1 MSLIVIEG
9 LDGSGKGTQSRL
21 LFESLKNTGSDIISV
36 SFPDYSSPSSSLV
49 KMYLSGEFGVDADAV
64 NPYAA
69 SSFYAVDRYASF
81 MKNWK
86 KQYEEGKIILADRYT
101 TSNIVF
107 QLSKMEK
114 KSWDAFIQWVE
125 DFEYTKLG
133 LPKPDLVIYAD
144 MPTEVS
150 QKLLKKRYHGKEEKK
165 DIHERDVAFLNHCR
179 SCGLYAAEKLGW
191 HIVSCASGGQPRDM
205 NNIHKEIL
213 ETIKTKLNHHSE

>member
-21 LFESLKNTGSDIISV
+21 LFESIKNTGRDIISV

-49 KMYLSGEFGVDADAV
+49 KMYLSGEFGTEANAV
-64 NPYAA
+64 NPFAA

-86 KQYEEGKIILADRYT
+86 KQYEGGSIILADRYT

-107 QLSKMEK
+107 QLSKMEEK
-114 KSWDAFIQWVE
+114 NWDAFIRWVE

-144 MPTEVS
+144 MPTDVS
-150 QKLLKKRYHGKEEKK
+150 QKLLKKRYRGEEEKK
-165 DIHERDVAFLNHCR
+165 DIHERDVEFLNHCR

-191 HIVSCASGGQPRDM
+191 HIVGCAAEGEPR
-205 NNIHKEIL
+205 NINDIHMEIL
-213 ETIKTKLNHHSE
+213 EIIKNKLHL